1 MFNARSELLDLGLS
15 PHLIGYWDILAA
27 IDIIAKDKTTLT
39 AMTNE
44 IYAPAAEARN
54 VEWGCVEAS
63 IRKAI
68 RTIWKRG
75 NRELLEQI
83 MHHRLPEPPTAGE
96 FLGAFAFHLE
106 GIEEEY
112 ESLLPR

>member
-1 MFNARSELLDLGLS
+1 MINAQRELLELGLS
-15 PHLIGYWDILAA
+15 PRLVGYWDILAA
-27 IDIIAKDKTTLT
+27 IEIIAHDKTTLT
-39 AMTNE
+39 AITNE
-44 IYAPAAEARN
+44 IYAPAAEARR
-54 VEWGCVEAS
+54 VEWGCVEAA

-68 RTIWKRG
+68 RNIWKRG

-112 ESLLPR
+112 ESMLPR